1 MIDLQK
7 DYHTLKELRAQLQE
21 AVDQLQEEGDSLT
34 VDLELG
40 IGDTQEKASR
50 LLELSL
56 LLLQSFGV
64 SSFLGLLVVPQ
75 HDVTLIVILH

>member
-1 MIDLQK
+1 MLDLQK

-21 AVDQLQEEGDSLT
+21 AIDQLQEEGDSLT

-40 IGDTQEKASR
+40 IGDMPEKASR

-56 LLLQSFGV
+56 LLLQAKMAIPMMDEAIKKQKQQ
-64 SSFLGLLVVPQ
+64 LVAS
-75 HDVTLIVILH
+75 LN

>member
-40 IGDTQEKASR
+40 IGDTQEKAKR

-56 LLLQSFGV
+56 LLLQAK
-64 SSFLGLLVVPQ
+64 LAIPMMDEAIEKQKQQLVAS
-75 HDVTLIVILH
+75 LN

>member
-21 AVDQLQEEGDSLT
+21 AIDQLQEEGDSLT

-40 IGDTQEKASR
+40 IGDMPEKASR

-56 LLLQSFGV
+56 LLLQAKMAIPMMDEAIKKQKQQ
-64 SSFLGLLVVPQ
+64 LVAS
-75 HDVTLIVILH
+75 LN

>member
-21 AVDQLQEEGDSLT
+21 AVDQLQEEGDSLSM
-34 VDLELG
+34 DLKLG
-40 IGDTQEKASR
+40 IGDMPEKASR

-56 LLLQSFGV
+56 LLLQAKMSIPMMDEAIKKQKQQ
-64 SSFLGLLVVPQ
+64 LVAS
-75 HDVTLIVILH
+75 LN

>member
-1 MIDLQK
+1 MLDLQK

-21 AVDQLQEEGDSLT
+21 AIDQLQEEGDSLT

-40 IGDTQEKASR
+40 IGDTPEKASR

-56 LLLQSFGV
+56 LLLQAKMAIPMMDEAIKKQKQQ
-64 SSFLGLLVVPQ
+64 LVAS
-75 HDVTLIVILH
+75 LN

>member
-7 DYHTLKELRAQLQE
+7 DYHTLKELRVQLQE

-40 IGDTQEKASR
+40 IGDMPEKAHR

-56 LLLQSFGV
+56 LLLQAKMAIPMMDEAIEKQKQQ
-64 SSFLGLLVVPQ
+64 LVAS
-75 HDVTLIVILH
+75 LN

>member
-21 AVDQLQEEGDSLT
+21 AVDQLQEEGDSLSM
-34 VDLELG
+34 DLELG
-40 IGDTQEKASR
+40 IGDMPEKASR

-56 LLLQSFGV
+56 LLLQAKMAIPMMDEAIKKQKQQ
-64 SSFLGLLVVPQ
+64 LVAS
-75 HDVTLIVILH
+75 LN

>member
-7 DYHTLKELRAQLQE
+7 DYYTLKELRAQLQE

-56 LLLQSFGV
+56 LLLQAKIAIPMMDDAIEKQKQQ
-64 SSFLGLLVVPQ
+64 LVAS
-75 HDVTLIVILH
+75 LN

>member
-56 LLLQSFGV
+56 LLLQAKIAIPMMDDAIEKQKQQ
-64 SSFLGLLVVPQ
+64 LVAS
-75 HDVTLIVILH
+75 LN

>member
-40 IGDTQEKASR
+40 IGDTQEKAKR

-56 LLLQSFGV
+56 LLLQAKMAIPMMDEAIEKQKQQ
-64 SSFLGLLVVPQ
+64 LVAS
-75 HDVTLIVILH
+75 LN

>member
-21 AVDQLQEEGDSLT
+21 AVDQLQEEGDSLSM
-34 VDLELG
+34 DLELG
-40 IGDTQEKASR
+40 IGDMPEKATR

-56 LLLQSFGV
+56 LLLQAKMAIPMMDEAIKKQKQQ
-64 SSFLGLLVVPQ
+64 LVAS
-75 HDVTLIVILH
+75 LN

>member
-56 LLLQSFGV
+56 LLLQAKMAIPMMDEAIEKQKQQ
-64 SSFLGLLVVPQ
+64 LVAS
-75 HDVTLIVILH
+75 LN

>member
-56 LLLQSFGV
+56 LLLQAKIAIPMMDEAIEKQKQQ
-64 SSFLGLLVVPQ
+64 LVAS
-75 HDVTLIVILH
+75 LN

>member
-40 IGDTQEKASR
+40 IGDTPEKAKR

-56 LLLQSFGV
+56 LLLQAKMAIPMMDEAIEKQKQQ
-64 SSFLGLLVVPQ
+64 LVAS
-75 HDVTLIVILH
+75 LN

>member
-21 AVDQLQEEGDSLT
+21 AVDQLQEEGDSLSM
-34 VDLELG
+34 DLELG
-40 IGDTQEKASR
+40 IGDMPEKASR

-56 LLLQSFGV
+56 LLLQAKIAIPMMDEAIKKQKQQ
-64 SSFLGLLVVPQ
+64 LVAS
-75 HDVTLIVILH
+75 LN

>member
-34 VDLELG
+34 MDLELG
-40 IGDTQEKASR
+40 IGDMPEKASR

-56 LLLQSFGV
+56 LLLQAKMAIPMMDEAIKKQKQQ
-64 SSFLGLLVVPQ
+64 LVAS
-75 HDVTLIVILH
+75 LN

>member
-21 AVDQLQEEGDSLT
+21 AIDQLQEEGDSLT

-40 IGDTQEKASR
+40 IGDMPEKASR

-56 LLLQSFGV
+56 LLLQAKIAIPMMDEAIKKQKQQ
-64 SSFLGLLVVPQ
+64 LVAS
-75 HDVTLIVILH
+75 LN

>member
-21 AVDQLQEEGDSLT
+21 AVDQLQEEGDSLSM
-34 VDLELG
+34 DLELG
-40 IGDTQEKASR
+40 IGDMPEKASR

-56 LLLQSFGV
+56 LLLQAKMAIPMMDEAIEKQKQQ
-64 SSFLGLLVVPQ
+64 LVAS
-75 HDVTLIVILH
+75 LN

>member
-21 AVDQLQEEGDSLT
+21 AIAQLQEEGDSLT

-40 IGDTQEKASR
+40 IGDTPEKASR
-50 LLELSL
+50 LLEISL
-56 LLLQSFGV
+56 LLLQAKMSIPMMDEAIEKQKQQ
-64 SSFLGLLVVPQ
+64 LVAS
-75 HDVTLIVILH
+75 LN

>member
-40 IGDTQEKASR
+40 IGDMPEKASR

-56 LLLQSFGV
+56 LLLQAKMAIPMMDEAIKKQKQQ
-64 SSFLGLLVVPQ
+64 LVAS
-75 HDVTLIVILH
+75 LN